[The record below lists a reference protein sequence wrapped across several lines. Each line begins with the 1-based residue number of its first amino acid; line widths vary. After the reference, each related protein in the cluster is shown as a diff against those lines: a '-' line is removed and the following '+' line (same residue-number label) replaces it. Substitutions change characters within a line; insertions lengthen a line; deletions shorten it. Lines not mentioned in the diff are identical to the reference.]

1 MTIRLSNSIRVLR
14 SNLVVVIADGQ
25 LPDVNCVNKDN
36 RDYWI
41 VKDERMY
48 RSILSVIDVS
58 WPERNAVLF
67 IRRGSYP
74 LYTLRFKR
82 Q

>member
-1 MTIRLSNSIRVLR
+1 MTVRFSNSIRVVR
-14 SNLVVVIADGQ
+14 SNFVVVVADGQ

-36 RDYWI
+36 RDYWV
-41 VKDERMY
+41 VKYERMY

-74 LYTLRFKR
+74 LYTLRFKH